1 MFLVFHVMCKK
12 YFMKNYVMGM
22 LLMSVLLAFTPSR
35 RTMNYSIDDVVLA
48 VKTGNATQLS
58 RYFDDR
64 LDLTIPGRSDNYS
77 KVQAEMILKDFF
89 RNVQVRDFVVKH
101 RGMNE
106 GAEFCFGDLL
116 TSNGSFRVMLYMKQK
131 GERQVLQEIGV
142 DKTD

>member
-1 MFLVFHVMCKK
+1 MKK
-12 YFMKNYVMGM
+12 YLIG
-22 LLMSVLLAFTPSR
+22 LMVVPLLLALVSPR
-35 RTMNYSIDDVVLA
+35 VKIAYSIDEVVLA
-48 VKTGNATQLS
+48 VKTGNASQLS
-58 RYFDDR
+58 KFFDER

-106 GAEFCFGDLL
+106 GAEFCFGDLI
-116 TSNGSFRVMLYMKQK
+116 TTNGNYRVMLYMKHK
-131 GERQVLQEIGV
+131 GDRQVLQEIGV